1 MRLFHWLFKGGKPLS
16 QMDIYEIAESH
27 RARFLDGE
35 AKAVARIRTSYEEA
49 EKGLKKSLADVE
61 AKIAAYY
68 ASGGEPGAIA
78 ASWLVSQERYHALI
92 SQIDAELEKFAA
104 AAQEIT
110 LEGQKTSLK
119 QGAADVTASA
129 KSQMQT
135 AGISGSF
142 HSLHSAAFEEMAGTL
157 SNGSALYDLFKQI
170 APNAVASARGVLG
183 QAMVEGWN
191 PRKTGAALEDSLG
204 MSKNRAVLIARTE
217 SIRAYRI
224 ASQRQ
229 MLANQDV
236 VDGWVWYAS
245 HTDHTCPVCLAMD
258 GSEHPVNEI
267 MDSHPACRCTMVP
280 LVKSLAGIVSEGEGQ
295 EAAEDGE
302 LNIPSRETGSNWF
315 GTQSEDLQRRA
326 LGPAKFDLY
335 KAGKID
341 LDDLVENTYDNRWGK
356 GKRERSLKSL
366 LQMVDAGT
374 THVIL
379 GAKLKEEAKAKADA
393 KLVAHAQAVADKLA
407 KIEAKK
413 KHEAEKAAAE
423 AQVIIDKEA
432 RAVKKAQK
440 VADEAKAAKG
450 IQDDHTIKLLDSLEA
465 IAQSH
470 GGNPSFD
477 VKGYFKTVKDA
488 YPHADVTAA
497 EMQAHW
503 TAHAP
508 PPPEAITKDLGYPKE
523 ETLHDGSN
531 FKDVEVYVKYLIKTV
546 GEDWTPAQI
555 IAKAKAEWKTDKTG
569 YNAKGILS
577 YAKKLGIT
585 MPEAPLTG
593 KATPKAPTVVPNT
606 PPPANPLKIEGW
618 KLDPE
623 AVVLGGKMTAG
634 QGGSNP
640 GGYYTGTDGGKY
652 YVKFYKDAAQAYNE
666 HLANTIYRDL
676 GINAADTTVFKD
688 AQGRTVY
695 VSKIIENEGTLGSSY
710 SKANAESILK
720 GFAADV
726 LLGNWDVIGMSSD
739 NIVKLPGGEVAR
751 IDNGGSLLYRA
762 KAGRKPMD
770 ALEKISEW
778 DVFSSSK
785 NPSYHEVFDK
795 AGIPKP
801 EALGRGLINQL
812 DDIEK
817 FVKRV
822 GGWRRF
828 VDNTVPQMDQA
839 DRDLLVKAL
848 ERRTSLLMPKRKDVA
863 AYVPPLPPEPYKP
876 GARKLFG
883 WNDLVKLDAYVT
895 AHAGRDAF
903 WVDKVYNG
911 AADTLTRVKTLVL
924 KWIQGYEHK
933 SKDQAFIKAM
943 HNPKTA
949 FGKTL
954 RDADASRRL
963 RWDNLAKEANLPAVP
978 DSFTLYRGT
987 KSFENEGH
995 HMLNWALVAWQ
1006 DETTDYMR
1014 VLSHELASWSPN
1026 EGSARKFM
1034 SEREGVLWKA
1044 DVPFELTYFDKWVDD
1059 GGFITTFG
1067 SENEVIAGGPT
1078 KNAIATRKRDIVV
1091 KYRGIEY
1098 YYPDRKELFKAV
1110 LRDRKRLPTMDDL
1123 AGLGEGVNLPELVHA
1138 GSGFK

>member
-315 GTQSEDLQRRA
+315 GNQSEDLQRRA

-356 GKRERSLKSL
+356 SKRERSLKSL

-440 VADEAKAAKG
+440 VADEAKAAKE

-477 VKGYFKTVKDA
+477 VKGYFKAVKDA

-695 VSKIIENEGTLGSSY
+695 VSKIIENEGTLGSNF
-710 SKANAESILK
+710 SKARAETILN
-720 GFAADV
+720 GYAADV
-726 LLGNWDVIGMSSD
+726 FLANWDVVGLTYD
-739 NIVKLPGGEVAR
+739 NIVKLKGDAVAR

-762 KAGRKPMD
+762 KEGRKPVD
-770 ALEKISEW
+770 RLAKLDEW
-778 DVFSSSK
+778 EFFSTKNSKYSAVFE
-785 NPSYHEVFDK
+785 N
-795 AGIPKP
+795 AGVYGGDDLGARAIKQIEAI
-801 EALGRGLINQL
+801 EALGSRP
-812 DDIEK
+812 
-817 FVKRV
+817 
-822 GGWRRF
+822 GGWRKF
-828 VDNTVPQMDQA
+828 VDEQVTGMDQA
-839 DRDLLVKAL
+839 DRDFL
-848 ERRTSLLMPKRKDVA
+848 
-863 AYVPPLPPEPYKP
+863 
-876 GARKLFG
+876 
-883 WNDLVKLDAYVT
+883 
-895 AHAGRDAF
+895 
-903 WVDKVYNG
+903 
-911 AADTLTRVKTLVL
+911 VKTLETRQFLL
-924 KWIQGYEHK
+924 KQKRIQLAEIANAPTPTYSTESIHK
-933 SKDQAFIKAM
+933 VKNFGVGDANKLNTLLENNGQKYLAGQEASIWNTQVWAVAKSRFQQIMNEVSKWTGSSNGHAFHDAAQGQGPVAQDLKI
-943 HNPKTA
+943 
-949 FGKTL
+949 TL
-954 RDADASRRL
+954 ATRRE
-963 RWDNLAKEANLPAVP
+963 RWDKLVSILGLEAAPK
-978 DSFTLYRGT
+978 SFTLYRGNRGADMVKWVT
-987 KSFENEGH
+987 
-995 HMLNWALVAWQ
+995 VAWQ
-1006 DETTDYMR
+1006 DESKPFMR
-1014 VLSHELASWSPN
+1014 VLSKPTASWSTHTKAADRFYG
-1026 EGSARKFM
+1026 ESL
-1034 SEREGVLWKA
+1034 GVKWKA
-1044 DVPFELTYFDKWVDD
+1044 EVPLENTFFDKWVDD
-1059 GGFITTFG
+1059 HTFISSFWG
-1067 SENEVIAGGPT
+1067 ENEVIAGGGT
-1078 KNAIATRKRDIVV
+1078 RNAIACKKEDVVVRLNGKEYTYAERKAFFAAYE
-1091 KYRGIEY
+1091 KTFG
-1098 YYPDRKELFKAV
+1098 K
-1110 LRDRKRLPTMDDL
+1110 LPTIDDITEDPHL
-1123 AGLGEGVNLPELVHA
+1123 NSMKKHA
-1138 GSGFK
+1138 HGDASLFGG